1 MIICAADDDTRM
13 AWNGQ
18 GDPSMNNSDPRQTI
32 LNSPMGALQIIVVFI
47 AVGLNALDGFDVMSI
62 SFASVGIQRE
72 WHIDKGTLGLVLSME
87 LIGMALGS
95 IFLGGIADRFGRR
108 RTVLGCLILMTVGM
122 FMATNATG
130 VYDLSVW
137 RVLTGLGIGGVLAAV
152 NAMTAEFSNA
162 RRRDA
167 CVSFM
172 SIGYPIG
179 AVFGGVIVGQLLKT
193 HDWRSVFYFGAAF
206 TATLIPL
213 VWFLVPES
221 VHWLARKRPANA
233 LTRINEAMKRMGF
246 AAIDSLPPQVTNV
259 SKGTI
264 WDIFAPGLVATTII
278 LTIAYF
284 FHVTTFYFILKWVP
298 SIIADMGFPPSSAS
312 GVLTWA
318 NVGGAAGGALFGVLT
333 QKLPLKPL
341 TILTMLLAT
350 VGVIIFGH
358 SPKDLDRLSLLCAG
372 AGFFGNAGI
381 VGMYAIFA
389 RAFPTHVRAFGTGW
403 AIGVGRGGAALAP
416 WVAGLLFKSG
426 HPVPEVAFVMALG
439 SAVAALALLFL
450 KMRPDETSPQVQTV
464 DTAAPAGGLSG
475 ASAA

>member
-1 MIICAADDDTRM
+1 
-13 AWNGQ
+13 
-18 GDPSMNNSDPRQTI
+18 MNLPTNNNDPRET
-32 LNSPMGALQIIVVFI
+32 LLRSPMGLLQIIVVFI

-62 SFASVGIQRE
+62 SFASIGIQKE
-72 WHIDKGTLGLVLSME
+72 WHVDKATLGAVLSME
-87 LIGMALGS
+87 LIGMAAGS
-95 IFLGGIADRFGRR
+95 IFLGGLADRIGRR
-108 RTVLGCLILMTVGM
+108 STVLGCLVLMTVGM
-122 FMATNATG
+122 FMATNASG
-130 VYDLSVW
+130 VYELSFW

-172 SIGYPIG
+172 SIGYPLG
-179 AVFGGVIVGQLLKT
+179 AVFGGVIVAQLLKT

-221 VHWLARKRPANA
+221 VHWLARKQPANA
-233 LTRINEAMKRMGF
+233 LARINHAMKRMGF
-246 AAIDSLPPQVTNV
+246 AAIDSLPARVL
-259 SKGTI
+259 KGPRGSI
-264 WDIFAPGLVATTII
+264 WDIFAPTLIATTVI

-298 SIIADMGFPPSSAS
+298 SIIGSMGFPASAAA

-341 TILTMLLAT
+341 TIITMILAT
-350 VGVIIFGH
+350 VGVMIFGH
-358 SPKDLDRLSLLCAG
+358 SPPNLDRLALLAAG

-416 WVAGLLFKSG
+416 WVAGLLFKAG
-426 HPVPEVAFVMALG
+426 HPVPQVAEVMALG
-439 SAVAALALLFL
+439 SVIAAFALLFL
-450 KMRPDETSPQVQTV
+450 KMRPDETSLQTQ
-464 DTAAPAGGLSG
+464 AGGTEGAVGTLSG
-475 ASAA
+475 ATVA

>member
-1 MIICAADDDTRM
+1 
-13 AWNGQ
+13 
-18 GDPSMNNSDPRQTI
+18 
-32 LNSPMGALQIIVVFI
+32 
-47 AVGLNALDGFDVMSI
+47 
-62 SFASVGIQRE
+62 
-72 WHIDKGTLGLVLSME
+72 ME
-87 LIGMALGS
+87 LIGMAVGS
-95 IFLGGIADRFGRR
+95 VVLGGVADRIGRR
-108 RTVLGCLILMTVGM
+108 PTVLGCLVLMTVGM
-122 FMATNATG
+122 LMATHASG
-130 VYDLSVW
+130 VYDLSAW

-152 NAMTAEFSNA
+152 NAITAEFANA

-172 SIGYPIG
+172 SIGYPLG
-179 AVFGGVIVGQLLKT
+179 AVFGGVIVSQLLKT
-193 HDWRSVFYFGAAF
+193 HDWRSVFYFGSAF
-206 TATLIPL
+206 TATLLPL

-221 VHWLARKRPANA
+221 VHWLTRKQPANA
-233 LTRINEAMKRMGF
+233 LSRINHAMKRMGF
-246 AAIDSLPPQVTNV
+246 AAIDSLPPQVVNGP
-259 SKGTI
+259 KGTI
-264 WDIFAPGLVATTII
+264 WDIFAPALVATTVI

-298 SIIADMGFPPSSAS
+298 SIIGSMGFPASSAA

-341 TILTMLLAT
+341 TIGTMVLAT

-358 SPKDLDRLSLLCAG
+358 TPANLDRLSLLCAG

-416 WVAGLLFKSG
+416 WVAGILFKNG
-426 HPVPEVAFVMALG
+426 HPVPDVAFVMAMG
-439 SAVAALALLFL
+439 SLVAAFALLFL
-450 KMRPDETSPQVQTV
+450 KMRPDETTPQVQPV
-464 DTAAPAGGLSG
+464 GSTAAVVGLSG
-475 ASAA
+475 ASAV

>member
-1 MIICAADDDTRM
+1 
-13 AWNGQ
+13 
-18 GDPSMNNSDPRQTI
+18 MNLPTNNNDPRETI
-32 LNSPMGALQIIVVFI
+32 LRSPMGMLQIIVVFI

-62 SFASVGIQRE
+62 SFASIGIQKE
-72 WHIDKGTLGLVLSME
+72 WHVDKATLGAVLSME
-87 LIGMALGS
+87 LIGMAAGS
-95 IFLGGIADRFGRR
+95 IFLGGLADRIGRR
-108 RTVLGCLILMTVGM
+108 STVLGCLVLMTVGM
-122 FMATNATG
+122 FMATNASG
-130 VYDLSVW
+130 VYDLSFW

-172 SIGYPIG
+172 SIGYPLG
-179 AVFGGVIVGQLLKT
+179 AVFGGIIVGQLLKT

-221 VHWLARKRPANA
+221 VHWLARKQPANA
-233 LTRINEAMKRMGF
+233 LSRINHAMKRMGF
-246 AAIDSLPPQVTNV
+246 AAIDSLPAQVV
-259 SKGTI
+259 RGPKGTI
-264 WDIFAPGLVATTII
+264 WDIFAPALMGTTII

-298 SIIADMGFPPSSAS
+298 SIIGSMGFPASAAA

-318 NVGGAAGGALFGVLT
+318 NVGGAVGGGLFGVLT

-341 TILTMLLAT
+341 TIVTMVLAT
-350 VGVIIFGH
+350 VGVVIFGH
-358 SPKDLDRLSLLCAG
+358 SPANLNRLALLAGG

-426 HPVPEVAFVMALG
+426 HPVPQVAAVMALG
-439 SAVAALALLFL
+439 SVVAAFALLFL
-450 KMRPDETSPQVQTV
+450 KMRPDETSPQTQTV
-464 DTAAPAGGLSG
+464 DTAGAVGTLSG
-475 ASAA
+475 ATVA

>member
-1 MIICAADDDTRM
+1 
-13 AWNGQ
+13 
-18 GDPSMNNSDPRQTI
+18 MNVPTNNNDPRETI
-32 LNSPMGALQIIVVFI
+32 LRSPMGLLQIIVVFI

-62 SFASVGIQRE
+62 SFASNGILRE
-72 WHIDKGTLGLVLSME
+72 WHITRAVLGAVLSME
-87 LIGMALGS
+87 LIGMAVGS
-95 IFLGGIADRFGRR
+95 VVLGGVADRIGRR
-108 RTVLGCLILMTVGM
+108 PTVLGCLVLMTVGM
-122 FMATNATG
+122 LMATHASG

-152 NAMTAEFSNA
+152 NAITAEFANA
-162 RRRDA
+162 RRRDV

-172 SIGYPIG
+172 SIGYPLG
-179 AVFGGVIVGQLLKT
+179 AVFGGVIVSQLLKT
-193 HDWRSVFYFGAAF
+193 HDWRSVFYFGSAF

-221 VHWLARKRPANA
+221 VHWLARKQPVGA
-233 LTRINEAMKRMGF
+233 LTRINRAMKRMGH
-246 AAIDSLPPQVTNV
+246 AVIDSLPPQVVNAP
-259 SKGTI
+259 KGSI
-264 WDIFAPGLVATTII
+264 ADIFAPALVATTVI
-278 LTIAYF
+278 LTLAYF

-298 SIIADMGFPPSSAS
+298 NIIHTMGFPDSSAA

-341 TILTMLLAT
+341 TIVTMVMAT

-358 SPKDLDRLSLLCAG
+358 SPANLNRLSLLCAG

-416 WVAGLLFKSG
+416 WVAGLLFQAG
-426 HPVPEVAFVMALG
+426 HPVPVVAFVMAMG
-439 SAVAALALLFL
+439 SLVAAFALLFL
-450 KMRPDETSPQVQTV
+450 KMRPDETSPQTQTV
-464 DTAAPAGGLSG
+464 DTEGAVGSLSG
-475 ASAA
+475 ATAA

>member
-1 MIICAADDDTRM
+1 MNDT
-13 AWNGQ
+13 
-18 GDPSMNNSDPRQTI
+18 DPRQT
-32 LNSPMGALQIIVVFI
+32 LLRSPMGTLQIIVVFI

-62 SFASVGIQRE
+62 SFASIGIQKE
-72 WHIDKGTLGLVLSME
+72 WHIDKATLGAVLSME
-87 LIGMALGS
+87 LIGMAAGS
-95 IFLGGIADRFGRR
+95 IFLGGLADRIGRR
-108 RTVLGCLILMTVGM
+108 ITVLLCLILMTLGM
-122 FMATNATG
+122 FMATEAAG
-130 VYDLSVW
+130 VFELSVW

-172 SIGYPIG
+172 SIGYPLG
-179 AVFGGVIVGQLLKT
+179 AVFGGVIVAQLLKT
-193 HDWRSVFYFGAAF
+193 HDWRSVFYFGSAF

-221 VHWLARKRPANA
+221 VHWLARKQPSNA
-233 LTRINEAMKRMGF
+233 LARINHAMKRMGF
-246 AAIDSLPPQVTNV
+246 AAIDSLPPQVVNMA
-259 SKGTI
+259 KGTI
-264 WDIFAPGLVATTII
+264 WDIFAPGLVATTVI

-298 SIIADMGFPPSSAS
+298 SIIASMGFPASSAA
-312 GVLTWA
+312 GVPTWA

-341 TILTMLLAT
+341 TIVTMVLAT

-358 SPKDLDRLSLLCAG
+358 TPANLDRLSLLCAG

-416 WVAGLLFKSG
+416 WVAGLLFKAG
-426 HPVPEVAFVMALG
+426 HPVPDVAFVMAMG
-439 SAVAALALLFL
+439 SVVAAFALLFL
-450 KMRPDETSPQVQTV
+450 KMRPDETSPQEQPVGG
-464 DTAAPAGGLSG
+464 TAALSGLSG
-475 ASAA
+475 APAA